1 MRKPALLA
9 ALVVAIATSAL
20 IIGTG
25 VAGADPG
32 NGAVHYVSCPGQTFT
47 SNVGGFTFTYCF
59 TDVSN
64 SGGNANAH
72 FSGTL
77 DDLSTA
83 PSQATTVTGFGC
95 LAAFPAGG
103 FTTDTRLVVTP
114 SGRVNGIC
122 KFHPSS

>member
-1 MRKPALLA
+1 MRKPALLT
-9 ALVVAIATSAL
+9 ALVVAVATSAL
-20 IIGTG
+20 TVGTG

-32 NGAVHYVSCPGQTFT
+32 NGAVHYASCPDVTFAT
-47 SNVGGFTFTYCF
+47 NVGGFIFTYCF

-64 SGGNANAH
+64 PGGNANAH

-83 PSQATTVTGFGC
+83 PSHATTETGFGC
-95 LAAFPAGG
+95 FAAFPAGG